1 MTHLDQQDRFM
12 RVLATGELFSQ
23 QEVCDYIMELQSRD
37 SWGDVVYFRR
47 DSGETYQFLYDNE
60 VYLFVLSPRTI
71 LVRNDS
77 ENRFNSDAQATFII
91 KTQKDIDRAYNT
103 FKSMTQEGDFD
114 D

>member
-47 DSGETYQFLYDNE
+47 DSGETYQFLYDNAHNHPYFE
-60 VYLFVLSPRTI
+60 LTKPR
-71 LVRNDS
+71 
-77 ENRFNSDAQATFII
+77 FFH
-91 KTQKDIDRAYNT
+91 
-103 FKSMTQEGDFD
+103 
-114 D
+114 